1 LSSEEDTME
10 GQVCRKSDSPAV
22 AVNTSGVVLVVEN
35 DTSSQMLLTI
45 ALRKAGYLV
54 LTAGNAAEAREIA
67 ALFPGTIDLLITD
80 LVLPGGSNGVELGR
94 DIQTMRAKTQVL
106 YMSGFT
112 RAAAATCG
120 LTVSGPF
127 IEKPIFLP
135 AFRALVAEL
144 VAITAGARG

>member
-1 LSSEEDTME
+1 ME
-10 GQVCRKSDSPAV
+10 SQVCRKTDSA
-22 AVNTSGVVLVVEN
+22 ASTVNASGVVLVVEN
-35 DTSSQMLLTI
+35 DSSSQMLLTI

-54 LTAGNAAEAREIA
+54 LSAANAADAREIA
-67 ALFPGTIDLLITD
+67 RLFPGAIDLLITD

-94 DIQTMRAKTQVL
+94 DIQAMRSKTRVL

-112 RAAAATCG
+112 RAAAANCG
-120 LTVSGPF
+120 LAVNGPF

-144 VAITAGARG
+144 MAKQAA